1 MAVFFDGIDDN
12 LSTAQDAAST
22 AIDGNL
28 TTHAIFLFLPSTPAS
43 TQTILSSSDGYPG
56 TGSRGLKTGTDSK
69 FQFFHSFSGTTPFW
83 RTSSAQT
90 VGVWHQFVV
99 TYDAS
104 SLSNDPLMWVDN
116 ASVSLN
122 DLTPSGSRITGFDS
136 FRLGSDRSGGQVCA
150 CTLAFI
156 CLESGALWDAAR
168 INRHYWYGA
177 PGGGIELVYPLLT
190 NDYTNKGTVN
200 GATLVANNGP
210 VTVSSITNA
219 LKGFVLLRSCT

>member
-28 TTHAIFLFLPSTPAS
+28 TTHAVFLFIPSTPSGA
-43 TQTILSSSDGYPG
+43 QTFLVSCDGFPG
-56 TGSRGLKTGTDSK
+56 TGSRQLKTANDNK
-69 FQFFHSFSGTTPFW
+69 LQFSHSFSGTTPFW

-90 VGVWHQFVV
+90 IGVWHQFVV

-122 DLTPSGSRITGFDS
+122 DLTPSGSRITGLDS

-156 CLESGALWDAAR
+156 CLEFGALCYSA
-168 INRHYWYGA
+168 
-177 PGGGIELVYPLLT
+177 
-190 NDYTNKGTVN
+190 
-200 GATLVANNGP
+200 
-210 VTVSSITNA
+210 
-219 LKGFVLLRSCT
+219 